1 MESVQYVEFVG
12 SVELVFFLVN
22 NSIYNYLVTFC
33 ACFCIIFS
41 VQWRKDIRKQ
51 DDSEFGRLFLKRL
64 NETKE
69 EERQR
74 LIEQKL
80 AEERRVS
87 QQSRRG
93 RGGNV
98 SAGSSRRGGRGGQ
111 SSGPAAAQAS
121 GTGDNVICSWCQVRG
136 HKIAKC
142 RVLEKDY
149 AEGRC
154 LYDSNIHRYIRL
166 DSQMF
171 ANPPPAARRGDN

>member
-1 MESVQYVEFVG
+1 M
-12 SVELVFFLVN
+12 
-22 NSIYNYLVTFC
+22 
-33 ACFCIIFS
+33 IFS

-80 AEERRVS
+80 AEERRVNN
-87 QQSRRG
+87 QGRRG
-93 RGGNV
+93 CV
-98 SAGSSRRGGRGGQ
+98 AEVAGSGRCGGRGGQ
-111 SSGPAAAQAS
+111 SAGPSGASGAQAS

-149 AEGRC
+149 DEGRA
-154 LYDSNIHRYIRL
+154 LYDSNIHRYVRL
-166 DSQMF
+166 DSQLF
-171 ANPPPAARRGDN
+171 ANPPPAAAARRGNN

>member
-1 MESVQYVEFVG
+1 M
-12 SVELVFFLVN
+12 
-22 NSIYNYLVTFC
+22 
-33 ACFCIIFS
+33 
-41 VQWRKDIRKQ
+41 
-51 DDSEFGRLFLKRL
+51 KRL

-80 AEERRVS
+80 AEERRS
-87 QQSRRG
+87 NQQT
-93 RGGNV
+93 
-98 SAGSSRRGGRGGQ
+98 RRGGRGAGVSGPGRRGQ
-111 SSGPAAAQAS
+111 SAAPAAAQGS

-154 LYDSNIHRYIRL
+154 LYDSNIHRYVRL
-166 DSQMF
+166 DSQLF
-171 ANPPPAARRGDN
+171 NNPPPPARRGEN

>member
-1 MESVQYVEFVG
+1 MS
-12 SVELVFFLVN
+12 
-22 NSIYNYLVTFC
+22 
-33 ACFCIIFS
+33 IIFS

-80 AEERRVS
+80 AEERRNN
-87 QQSRRG
+87 QPRRG
-93 RGGNV
+93 RGAGV
-98 SAGSSRRGGRGGQ
+98 AGSGRRGGQ
-111 SSGPAAAQAS
+111 SAGPSGAQAS

-149 AEGRC
+149 DEGRA
-154 LYDSNIHRYIRL
+154 LYDSNIHRYVRL
-166 DSQMF
+166 DSQLF
-171 ANPPPAARRGDN
+171 ANPPPAAAARRGNN